1 MGAGR
6 GGFGGQA
13 VEDGLGF
20 LLVVA
25 GDFGDG
31 EAGVD
36 HDVVAGV
43 EGVEEGGADGA
54 LGAVGADEG
63 GGVVDGEDFGGDADT
78 HCGSS
83 FLFVV
88 AKVGSWAGR
97 AGALRGLAR
106 RRIFPRDFMGF
117 EGTRDGCFQLG
128 FVVFFGAAR
137 MFTASLAVAKSPSS

>member
-1 MGAGR
+1 MGDGSEAGAEAVASLLVRLDSR
-6 GGFGGQA
+6 GSGVAGGGGIFFEA

-20 LLVVA
+20 FLVVA

-43 EGVEEGGADGA
+43 EGIEEGGADGA

-78 HCGSS
+78 HGGSS
-83 FLFVV
+83 FLVVVEKVLFVV
-88 AKVGSWAGR
+88 AKVVRGR
-97 AGALRGLAR
+97 GQAGASNGNNADTACEARWVLRR
-106 RRIFPRDFMGF
+106 
-117 EGTRDGCFQLG
+117 
-128 FVVFFGAAR
+128 
-137 MFTASLAVAKSPSS
+137 